1 MLVSFPGAGCDPRAV
16 GIVDSESLGNRCDKH
31 TFSAMG
37 HADEVEPVVERDLA
51 SLGDASCLKGSWF
64 RRLTGGSQGPWW
76 GWAASERQKKLRVG
90 DGLGRAIREGDQPGR
105 EVHPFNWTLFWAP
118 LGGII
123 VPTPV
128 GRFELGRCQIAQG

>member
-16 GIVDSESLGNRCDKH
+16 GIVDSEPLGNRCDKH

-64 RRLTGGSQGPWW
+64 RRLTRGSQGPWW

-90 DGLGRAIREGDQPGR
+90 DGLGRAIREGDQPGVSLR
-105 EVHPFNWTLFWAP
+105 LQSQGQSSPGN
-118 LGGII
+118 
-123 VPTPV
+123 
-128 GRFELGRCQIAQG
+128 AQVVDMAIQADGSTASDAAG